1 MTTITSSSKYAG
13 LTAMLR
19 HDLRRTR
26 LMSALFFLLEF
37 IALPLQLALLLFS
50 RPERGFTL
58 RTATY
63 AQIYGQPFGCAVPH
77 GDYAV
82 GSCHRHAAHE
92 L

>member
-1 MTTITSSSKYAG
+1 
-13 LTAMLR
+13 MLR

-50 RPERGFTL
+50 GRPEAGICPAYGRLCTDL
-58 RTATY
+58 R
-63 AQIYGQPFGCAVPH
+63 QPLGCAVPH

>member
-50 RPERGFTL
+50 RL
-58 RTATY
+58 RKTDWKWENDDA
-63 AQIYGQPFGCAVPH
+63 
-77 GDYAV
+77 
-82 GSCHRHAAHE
+82 
-92 L
+92 

>member
-50 RPERGFTL
+50 RRLCCSPW
-58 RTATY
+58 
-63 AQIYGQPFGCAVPH
+63 
-77 GDYAV
+77 
-82 GSCHRHAAHE
+82 
-92 L
+92 

>member
-37 IALPLQLALLLFS
+37 IALPCSWRSCSSAVRNGDLPCVQLPMHRS
-50 RPERGFTL
+50 
-58 RTATY
+58 TATSRLCCS
-63 AQIYGQPFGCAVPH
+63 PW
-77 GDYAV
+77 
-82 GSCHRHAAHE
+82 
-92 L
+92 

>member
-63 AQIYGQPFGCAVPH
+63 AQIYGNLSACLLYTSAVYKRQTLYP
-77 GDYAV
+77 YP
-82 GSCHRHAAHE
+82 C
-92 L
+92 